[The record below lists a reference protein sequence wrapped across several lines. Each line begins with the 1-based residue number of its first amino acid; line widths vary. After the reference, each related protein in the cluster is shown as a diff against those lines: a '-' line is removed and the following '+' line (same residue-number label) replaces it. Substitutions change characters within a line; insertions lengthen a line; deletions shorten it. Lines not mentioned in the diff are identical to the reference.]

1 MKKLLIVFI
10 IFLSF
15 IFSCSKKTEDKK
27 EGTPQK
33 ISAEILTVEK
43 KRILDVYEVSGNI
56 ASKNPVNIISK
67 TMGTVVSVNVSEGDR
82 VSNGKLLVQLDSP
95 EISAMLDRTQASIE
109 EARKALVIAKANEKL
124 AESTYKRYENLYKE
138 QAISKQEFEI
148 KETAY
153 LVAKGES
160 ERLENVIRQAEAE
173 KARVKG
179 LQSYL
184 FVYAPISGVVTKK
197 FINPGTNVL
206 PGMQL
211 LTIEPE
217 DNLRVE
223 VNADEKVIGLIKV
236 GMKLPVFV
244 EALKKEFTGY
254 VSEIV
259 PAIDPQTR
267 TFKIKLD
274 LPKDKNLALGL
285 YATVKIGMGT
295 KESIFVP
302 ITAIHKKGQ
311 LDYVYVVGNDK
322 KISLR
327 LVRTGIITNDMVEIL
342 SGLNEGEKIVKVITD
357 NVIEGAEV
365 Q

>member
-1 MKKLLIVFI
+1 MKKLFIVFI
-10 IFLSF
+10 IFLNF
-15 IFSCSKKTEDKK
+15 IVGCSKKQEDKK
-27 EGTPQK
+27 ESAPQK
-33 ISAEILTVEK
+33 INADLFTVEK
-43 KRILDVYEVSGNI
+43 KKISDVYEVSGNI

-67 TMGTVVSVNVSEGDR
+67 TMGTVVSVNVNEGDR
-82 VSNGKLLVQLDSP
+82 VNKGKLLIQIDSP

-109 EARKALVIAKANEKL
+109 EAKKALVVAKANEKL
-124 AESTYKRYENLYKE
+124 AESTFKRYENLYKE

-153 LVAKGES
+153 LVAKGEV

-179 LQSYL
+179 MQSYL
-184 FVYAPISGVVTKK
+184 FVYAPVSGVVTKK
-197 FINPGTNVL
+197 FVNPGTNVL

-211 LTIEPE
+211 LTVEPE
-217 DNLRVE
+217 DALRVE
-223 VNADEKVIGLIKV
+223 VAVDEKAIGTIKT
-236 GMKLPVFV
+236 GMKLPVYV
-244 EALKKEFTGY
+244 DALKKEFIGS

-259 PAIDPQTR
+259 PAIDPQSR
-267 TFKIKLD
+267 TFRIKLD
-274 LPKDKNLALGL
+274 LPRDKNLAIGL

-295 KESIFVP
+295 KEAIFIP
-302 ITAIHKKGQ
+302 KTAIYKKGQ

-322 KISLR
+322 KLSLR
-327 LVRTGIITNDMVEIL
+327 LVRTGSTYNDMVEIL
-342 SGLNEGEKIVKVITD
+342 SGLNQGEKIVKFIAE